1 MCIASWGSLHPAK
14 SHHFTRLA
22 GVALIAVS
30 PVCHSS
36 FARGLHCL
44 SACLLAALS
53 CRVPV
58 SELPP
63 RMADYPSSGGKHL
76 IPQFQPLRRV
86 VLITHQRICLVSVSG
101 GLPDR
106 AHNHRLHRTHTA
118 ATGKPQAVIPSTGSR
133 YTPAHLCHALD
144 IRFLCSALVSFLPS
158 FPALAG
164 FATSRPNS
172 KPARERVH

>member
-1 MCIASWGSLHPAK
+1 MSVPYSLPFVAPAPHNQRQVHISLRSNAQPQLVMCIASWGSLHPAK

-118 ATGKPQAVIPSTGSR
+118 ATGKPQAVR
-133 YTPAHLCHALD
+133 LLCQ
-144 IRFLCSALVSFLPS
+144 
-158 FPALAG
+158 
-164 FATSRPNS
+164 
-172 KPARERVH
+172 